1 MVDQEL
7 QLGFRLGVTGEH
19 EFASVGSR
27 EMNVDH
33 LDGRE
38 LFEGAAR
45 SEPRRQGMQTAL
57 QRDV

>member
-7 QLGFRLGVTGEH
+7 QLGFRPDVAGQH
-19 EFASVGSR
+19 EFASVGGR

-38 LFEGAAR
+38 LFESAAR
-45 SEPRRQGMQTAL
+45 GEPRRQGMQAAL